1 MVYPVVLGAGSKL
14 FGPMSEKKPMEL
26 VTAKA
31 VGDGVLIVV
40 HRPAEPRAQRG

>member
-1 MVYPVVLGAGSKL
+1 M
-14 FGPMSEKKPMEL
+14 FGQTSEKRPMEL

-40 HRPAEPRAQRG
+40 HRPAEPGVQGG

>member
-1 MVYPVVLGAGSKL
+1 M
-14 FGPMSEKKPMEL
+14 FGETSEQKPMEL

-40 HRPAEPRAQRG
+40 HQPRRARHAD

>member
-1 MVYPVVLGAGSKL
+1 MIYPVILGAGSKML
-14 FGPMSEKKPMEL
+14 GQTSEKKPMEL

-40 HRPAEPRAQRG
+40 HRPAEPRVRRG